1 MLAPSGQARRGETF
15 RTPPGSKDSN
25 GKDLPQ
31 GAADPLPGFCTAR
44 TALLT
49 SNLLWD
55 NCPMPRW
62 LTALLITCLGVVAGL
77 SYGLFLSPVEY
88 VDTTPA
94 SLRIDFRTDYV
105 LMVAERFHADRD
117 QAGALRR
124 ISILATGSPASMC
137 AEALTFARTSSY
149 SAHDVGLLEELN
161 RAMQAL
167 SPALTPTVVPS

>member
-1 MLAPSGQARRGETF
+1 MVGLA
-15 RTPPGSKDSN
+15 
-25 GKDLPQ
+25 
-31 GAADPLPGFCTAR
+31 
-44 TALLT
+44 
-49 SNLLWD
+49 
-55 NCPMPRW
+55 
-62 LTALLITCLGVVAGL
+62 AGL

-124 ISILATGSPASMC
+124 ISILATGSPSAIC
-137 AEALTFARTSSY
+137 AEALSFARASSY
-149 SAHDVGLLEELN
+149 SARDLELLEELN

-167 SPALTPTVVPS
+167 SPAPTPTAAPS